1 MAQFSD
7 PPAEP
12 NLITSKTAGILGPIM
27 NEDKVLLGVW
37 QTDTSDNKSII
48 DLLGPETTDDA
59 GKKCQAPYIV
69 APRDVQNAGIYMI
82 NILTKDP
89 ITGTLTVTFGNTN
102 NTDLTLGT
110 KKINNNLVLVEGG
123 ASNTTF
129 MLKQSTYT
137 SMDTSD
143 NSVVA
148 LSFVNYEL
156 TDGEENPVIFCNNC
170 CCNTVGCEEI
180 NPIFNIVLIP
190 LKWYSDCPTGNSE
203 NTTLMGSWCAAC
215 SAAKSLNIEC
225 ALPNKN
231 GKNGKDPCKNLPKFG
246 YTDLKDCKNNY
257 RYQYCPVGTTC
268 MGTCKSACPNEKQ
281 VCTFQKR
288 GDGGIYKCM
297 GASGASGANGSKGA
311 NGSFCVFPSDCISDR
326 CVGNVC
332 IAKDAITEKEKRILI
347 IAGVIVGIILIGIII
362 YTIFAFRRSDKT

>member
-7 PPAEP
+7 PPVEP

-37 QTDTSDNKSII
+37 QTTGVDSKPTIE
-48 DLLGPETTDDA
+48 LLGPQTDAD
-59 GKKCQAPYIV
+59 GEQCQAPYIV
-69 APRDVQNAGIYMI
+69 TTREVQNAGIYMI
-82 NILTKDP
+82 NVLTKDP
-89 ITGTLTVTFGNTN
+89 ITGTLTVTFENTN
-102 NTDLTLGT
+102 TSLTLRT
-110 KKINNNLVLVEGG
+110 KKINNINVLEEGG
-123 ASNTTF
+123 ASSNTF

-137 SMDTSD
+137 SMDTTD
-143 NSVVA
+143 NSVIA

-170 CCNTVGCEEI
+170 CCSTVGCEEI
-180 NPIFNIVLIP
+180 NQIFNIFLIP

-203 NTTLMGSWCAAC
+203 NTTLIGSWCAAC
-215 SAAKSLNIEC
+215 SAAKSLNIQC
-225 ALPNKN
+225 GLPN
-231 GKNGKDPCKNLPKFG
+231 KNGKDPCKNLPKFG

-288 GDGGIYKCM
+288 GDGGIYKCI
-297 GASGASGANGSKGA
+297 GASGASGTNGSKGT

-332 IAKDAITEKEKRILI
+332 VAKDAITEKEKRILI

-362 YTIFAFRRSDKT
+362 YTIFVFRRSDKT